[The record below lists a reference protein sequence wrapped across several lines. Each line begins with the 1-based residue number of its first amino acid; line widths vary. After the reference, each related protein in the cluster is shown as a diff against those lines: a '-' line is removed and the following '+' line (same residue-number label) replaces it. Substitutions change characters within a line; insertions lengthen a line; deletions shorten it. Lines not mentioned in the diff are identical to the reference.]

1 MAKTNPI
8 IDQEFQIAVGDCMKD
23 IVQLCKEKN
32 YNVFVAIAALEMVK
46 SNLILELRG
55 KTSNKIDK

>member
-1 MAKTNPI
+1 MAKTNPT